1 MHHKNYW
8 GVNRALVQNKRNL
21 RKEDGSY
28 TKTYKKMHIHLFE
41 KYSPAV
47 DRKDDNIVRRVTEY
61 NTEYWEIEEIEI
73 YDEEVRE
80 IITSLKK
87 EDRSE
92 RNW

>member
-1 MHHKNYW
+1 M
-8 GVNRALVQNKRNL
+8 VQNKRNL

-61 NTEYWEIEEIEI
+61 NTEY
-73 YDEEVRE
+73 
-80 IITSLKK
+80 
-87 EDRSE
+87 
-92 RNW
+92 